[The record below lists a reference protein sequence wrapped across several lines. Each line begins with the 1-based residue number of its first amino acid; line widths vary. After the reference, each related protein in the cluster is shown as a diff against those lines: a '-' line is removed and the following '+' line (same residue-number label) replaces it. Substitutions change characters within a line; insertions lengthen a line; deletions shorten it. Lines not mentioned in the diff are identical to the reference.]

1 MKKSALQY
9 TLFLISIPTTLV
21 IISHYILI
29 QYKHLPNYDLL
40 YLIKDIVIIFI
51 SSLVA
56 YRVILKNYKRS
67 LKKNEHIRLS
77 NERYDIVAKATSDTI
92 WDWDLTT
99 DHFTWNKGIQGIF
112 GYKKGDIGKTSKWF
126 FDKIH
131 PNDSLK
137 MSVKMYSYAEN
148 KIERWQENYSF
159 LCADGSVKHVLDRGF
174 LVVNEKGIPVRMIG
188 AIQDITKQK
197 VEELRLKLLET
208 VILQSKDAIIITE
221 ANETKATIPTIIY
234 VNPAFTTITGFKP
247 KDIIGKPAT
256 DYFNRNSIKSNM
268 NKLSQALKNKQELE
282 FESYNTRKNGE
293 KYWLNITLLPISNT
307 EGEHS
312 HWISIQR
319 EITKEKEREK
329 EREQL
334 INELT
339 QNNKDLKQFSYITSH
354 NLRAPLSNLTG
365 LLDLLKDIPI
375 ENEELKEILN
385 GFSSS
390 TKMLND
396 TINDLVKVIVIK
408 DSLSIA
414 KEKLIIND
422 VLNITLNQLT
432 NIVTLNKPEIKLKL
446 NNAPIIFANKT
457 FFESILLN
465 LLTNAIKYRAK
476 DRPLK
481 IAISSK
487 EINNKIILTF
497 SDNGIGIDL
506 KRNKDKVFGL
516 YQRFHDYP
524 DSKGLGLYLVKSQVE
539 SMGGKIEIES
549 EVNEGTTFTLTFNK
563 EEND

>member
-29 QYKHLPNYDLL
+29 QYKHLPNYGLF
-40 YLIKDIVIIFI
+40 YFIKDIVIIFI

-56 YRVILKNYKRS
+56 YVVILKNNKRN
-67 LKKNEHIRLS
+67 LKKNERIRLS

-92 WDWDLTT
+92 WDWDLTS

-112 GYKKGDIGKTSKWF
+112 GYKKGDVGKTSKWF

-159 LCADGSVKHVLDRGF
+159 MCADGSVKHVLDRGF
-174 LVVNEKGIPVRMIG
+174 LVINEKGIPVRMIG
-188 AIQDITKQK
+188 AMQDITKQR

-208 VILQSKDAIIITE
+208 VILQSKNAIVITE
-221 ANETKATIPTIIY
+221 ANETKATIPTIVY
-234 VNPAFTTITGFKP
+234 VNPAFTTITGFNP
-247 KDIIGKPAT
+247 KDILGKPAT
-256 DYFNRNSIKSNM
+256 EYFNRNSVKSNL
-268 NKLSQALKNKQELE
+268 NKLSQALKNKQEYK
-282 FESYNTRKNGE
+282 FESHNLRKNGE
-293 KYWLNITLLPISNT
+293 QYWLNITLLPISNI

-319 EITKEKEREK
+319 EITLEKEREK

-365 LLDLLKDIPI
+365 LLDLLNDIPI
-375 ENEELKEILN
+375 ENKALNEILN

-396 TINDLVKVIVIK
+396 TINDLAKVIVIK

-414 KEKLIIND
+414 KEKLIIGD
-422 VLNITLNQLT
+422 ILTSTLHQLSNI
-432 NIVTLNKPEIKLKL
+432 ISLNKPEIKLSLDK
-446 NNAPIIFANKT
+446 APEIYTNKT

-465 LLTNAIKYRAK
+465 LLTNALKYKAK
-476 DRPLK
+476 DKQLK

-487 EINNKIILTF
+487 ELNNKIILTF
-497 SDNGIGIDL
+497 CDNGIGIDL

-549 EVNEGTTFTLTFNK
+549 EVNLGTTFTLTFNK

>member
-56 YRVILKNYKRS
+56 YIVILKNYKRS

-282 FESYNTRKNGE
+282 FESHNTRKNGE

>member
-1 MKKSALQY
+1 MKKSALQF
-9 TLFLISIPTTLV
+9 TLFLISIPTILV
-21 IISHYILI
+21 IVSHYILI
-29 QYKHLPNYDLL
+29 QFKNLPNYDLL
-40 YLIKDIVIIFI
+40 YLIKDIIIILI

-56 YRVILKNYKRS
+56 YLVILKNYRRS

-99 DHFTWNKGIQGIF
+99 DHFTWNKGIQGVF

-256 DYFNRNSIKSNM
+256 DYFNRNSVKNNM

-414 KEKLIIND
+414 KEKLIISD
-422 VLNITLNQLT
+422 VLNVTLNQLT

-446 NNAPIIFANKT
+446 DNAPIIYANKT

-465 LLTNAIKYRAK
+465 LLTNTIKYRAK
-476 DRPLK
+476 DRHLK

>member
-9 TLFLISIPTTLV
+9 TLFLISIPTILV
-21 IISHYILI
+21 IITHYILI
-29 QYKHLPNYDLL
+29 QYKDIPNFDLL
-40 YLIKDIVIIFI
+40 YLLKDFLIILTSAF
-51 SSLVA
+51 VA
-56 YRVILKNYKRS
+56 FVVILKNNKRN
-67 LKKNEHIRLS
+67 LKKNEKIRLS

-92 WDWDLTT
+92 WDWDLLT
-99 DHFTWNKGIQGIF
+99 DNFTWNKGINDIF
-112 GYKKGDIGKTSKWF
+112 GYKKEQIENTSKWWF
-126 FDKIH
+126 NKMH

-137 MSVKMYSYAEN
+137 MSVKMYSYTEN
-148 KIERWQENYSF
+148 KTERWQEYYSF
-159 LCADGSVKHVLDRGF
+159 LCADGSTKHVLDRGF
-174 LVVNEKGIPVRMIG
+174 LVINEKGIPVRMIG
-188 AIQDITKQK
+188 AVQDITKQK
-197 VEELRLKLLET
+197 VEEIRLKLLET

-234 VNPAFTTITGFKP
+234 VNPAFTNITGFKP
-247 KDIIGKPAT
+247 KDIIGKSAT
-256 DYFNRNSIKSNM
+256 EYFNRNSVKYDM
-268 NKLSQALKNKQELE
+268 RKLSQALKNKQEFE
-282 FESYNTRKNGE
+282 FEAYNTRKSGE
-293 KYWLNITLLPISNT
+293 NYWLNVTLLPISNI
-307 EGEHS
+307 EGDHS

-319 EITKEKEREK
+319 EITKEKARIK

-334 INELT
+334 IIELT

-365 LLDLLKDIPI
+365 LLDLLKDIPVHD
-375 ENEELKEILN
+375 EELKEILN

-408 DSLSIA
+408 DSPSVA
-414 KEKLIIND
+414 KEKLQIND
-422 VLNITLNQLT
+422 IIKITLYQLN
-432 NIVTLNKPEIKLKL
+432 NIITLNKPEIKLNL
-446 NNAPIIFANKT
+446 DNAPEIYANKS

-476 DRPLK
+476 ERLLN
-481 IAISSK
+481 ITISSK
-487 EINNKIILTF
+487 EVNNKIILTF

-549 EVNEGTTFTLTFNK
+549 EVNIGTTFTLIFNK
-563 EEND
+563 QEND

>member
-56 YRVILKNYKRS
+56 YIVILKNYKRS

>member
-40 YLIKDIVIIFI
+40 YLIKDIIIIFI

-56 YRVILKNYKRS
+56 YIVILKNYKRS
-67 LKKNEHIRLS
+67 LKKSENIRLS

-282 FESYNTRKNGE
+282 FESHNTRKNGE

-446 NNAPIIFANKT
+446 DNAPIIFANKT

-549 EVNEGTTFTLTFNK
+549 EVNEGTTFTLIFNK

>member
-40 YLIKDIVIIFI
+40 YLIKDIIIIFI

-56 YRVILKNYKRS
+56 YIVILKNYKRS
-67 LKKNEHIRLS
+67 LKKSENIRLS

-137 MSVKMYSYAEN
+137 ISVKMYSYAEN

-282 FESYNTRKNGE
+282 FESHNTRKNGE

-446 NNAPIIFANKT
+446 DNAPIIFANKT

>member
-29 QYKHLPNYDLL
+29 QYKHLPNYGLF
-40 YLIKDIVIIFI
+40 YFIKDIVIIFI

-56 YRVILKNYKRS
+56 YVVILKNNKRN
-67 LKKNEHIRLS
+67 LKKNERIRLS

-112 GYKKGDIGKTSKWF
+112 GYKKGDVGKTSKWF

-159 LCADGSVKHVLDRGF
+159 MCADGSVKHVLDRGF
-174 LVVNEKGIPVRMIG
+174 LVINEKGIPVRMIG
-188 AIQDITKQK
+188 AMQDITKQR

-208 VILQSKDAIIITE
+208 VILQSKNAIAITE
-221 ANETKATIPTIIY
+221 ANETKATIPTIVY
-234 VNPAFTTITGFKP
+234 VNPAFTTITGFNP
-247 KDIIGKPAT
+247 KDILGKPAT
-256 DYFNRNSIKSNM
+256 EYFNRNSVKNNL
-268 NKLSQALKNKQELE
+268 NKLSQALKNKQEYK
-282 FESYNTRKNGE
+282 FESQNVRKNGE
-293 KYWLNITLLPISNT
+293 QYWLNITLLPISNI

-319 EITKEKEREK
+319 EITLEKEREK

-365 LLDLLKDIPI
+365 LLDLLNDIPI
-375 ENEELKEILN
+375 ENKALKEILN

-396 TINDLVKVIVIK
+396 TINDLAKVIVIK

-414 KEKLIIND
+414 KEKLIIGD
-422 VLNITLNQLT
+422 ILTSTLHQLT
-432 NIVTLNKPEIKLKL
+432 NIISLNKPEIKLSLDK
-446 NNAPIIFANKT
+446 APEIYANKT

-465 LLTNAIKYRAK
+465 LLTNALKYKAK
-476 DRPLK
+476 DKQLK

-487 EINNKIILTF
+487 ELNNKIILTF
-497 SDNGIGIDL
+497 CDNGIGIDL

-549 EVNEGTTFTLTFNK
+549 EVNLGTTFTLTFNK

>member
-29 QYKHLPNYDLL
+29 QYKHLPKYDLL

-56 YRVILKNYKRS
+56 YIVILKNYKRS

-282 FESYNTRKNGE
+282 FESHNTRKNGE

>member
-29 QYKHLPNYDLL
+29 QYKHLPNYGLF
-40 YLIKDIVIIFI
+40 YFIKDIVIIFI

-56 YRVILKNYKRS
+56 YVVILKNNKRN
-67 LKKNEHIRLS
+67 LKKNERIRLS

-92 WDWDLTT
+92 WDWDLTS

-112 GYKKGDIGKTSKWF
+112 GYKKGDVGKTSKWF

-159 LCADGSVKHVLDRGF
+159 MCADGSVKHVLDRGF
-174 LVVNEKGIPVRMIG
+174 LVINEKGIPVRMIG
-188 AIQDITKQK
+188 AMQDITKQR

-208 VILQSKDAIIITE
+208 VILQSKNAIVITE
-221 ANETKATIPTIIY
+221 ANETKATIPTIVY
-234 VNPAFTTITGFKP
+234 VNPAFTTITGFNP
-247 KDIIGKPAT
+247 KDILGKPAT
-256 DYFNRNSIKSNM
+256 EYFNRNSVKSNL
-268 NKLSQALKNKQELE
+268 NKLSQALKNKQEYK
-282 FESYNTRKNGE
+282 FESHNVRKNGE
-293 KYWLNITLLPISNT
+293 QYWLNITLLPISNI

-319 EITKEKEREK
+319 EITLEKEREK

-365 LLDLLKDIPI
+365 LLDLLNDIPI
-375 ENEELKEILN
+375 ENKALNEILN

-396 TINDLVKVIVIK
+396 TINDLAKVIVIK

-414 KEKLIIND
+414 KEKLIIGD
-422 VLNITLNQLT
+422 ILTSTLHQLSNI
-432 NIVTLNKPEIKLKL
+432 ISLNKPEIKLSLDK
-446 NNAPIIFANKT
+446 APEIYTNKT

-465 LLTNAIKYRAK
+465 LLTNALKYKAK
-476 DRPLK
+476 DKQLK

-487 EINNKIILTF
+487 ELNNKIILTF
-497 SDNGIGIDL
+497 CDNGIGIDL

-549 EVNEGTTFTLTFNK
+549 EVNLGTTFTLTFNK

>member
-1 MKKSALQY
+1 MKKSTLQFI
-9 TLFLISIPTTLV
+9 LFIVSIPTTLV
-21 IISHYILI
+21 IISHYILL
-29 QYKHLPNYDLL
+29 QYKDSPNYNLL
-40 YLIKDIVIIFI
+40 FLAKDILIVSI
-51 SSLVA
+51 SALIA
-56 YRVILKNYKRS
+56 YIVILKNNKRNQQ
-67 LKKNEHIRLS
+67 KNKHLRLS

-99 DHFTWNKGIQGIF
+99 DQLTWNKGIQGIF
-112 GYKKGDIGKTSKWF
+112 GYKKEDIEQPSKWF
-126 FDKIH
+126 FDRIH
-131 PNDSLK
+131 PNDRLK
-137 MSVKMYSYAEN
+137 MSVKMYSIAEN
-148 KIERWQENYSF
+148 KIERWQEQYRF
-159 LCADGSVKHVLDRGF
+159 LCADGSAKYVLDRGF
-174 LVVNEKGIPVRMIG
+174 LVINNKGIPIRMIG

-197 VEELRLKLLET
+197 IEELRLKLLET

-221 ANETKATIPTIIY
+221 ANETKATIPTIIF
-234 VNPAFTTITGFKP
+234 VNPAFTNITGYKP
-247 KDIIGKPAT
+247 KEIIGKPAT
-256 DYFNRNSIKSNM
+256 EYFDRNSVKNNM
-268 NKLSQALKNKQELE
+268 SKLSQALKNKQELE
-282 FESYNTRKNGE
+282 FESYNTHKNGE
-293 KYWLNITLLPISNT
+293 KYWLNVTLLPISNS

-365 LLDLLKDIPI
+365 LLDLLHDIPI

-414 KEKLIIND
+414 KEKLHINEI
-422 VLNITLNQLT
+422 LNITLNQLN
-432 NIVTLNKPEIKLKL
+432 NIITFNKPEINLKIDK
-446 NNAPIIFANKT
+446 APIIFVNKT

-465 LLTNAIKYRAK
+465 LLTNAIKYRVK
-476 DRPLK
+476 ERHLK
-481 IAISSK
+481 ITISSK
-487 EINNKIILTF
+487 EINNKIVLTF

-549 EVNEGTTFTLTFNK
+549 EVNIGTTFTLTFNK